1 MKLNRRQYLAT
12 IGTTVS
18 ALALAGC
25 SEESDEFEEGG
36 DDDSSGGDG
45 NDDSSGGDGND
56 DSTEEESDGSSSDI
70 ELLSHEMVREDE
82 DGPAESV
89 KVEGEAENTS
99 GGELS
104 YAEVEVKFYKGDTLD
119 ESFLDNINGW
129 SAGEIW
135 GFEVQYP
142 GMGDDASEITDYE
155 IRAGTSL

>member
-12 IGTTVS
+12 IGTTAS

-45 NDDSSGGDGND
+45 NDDSA
-56 DSTEEESDGSSSDI
+56 EEESDGSSSDI

-89 KVEGEAENTS
+89 KVKGEAENTS